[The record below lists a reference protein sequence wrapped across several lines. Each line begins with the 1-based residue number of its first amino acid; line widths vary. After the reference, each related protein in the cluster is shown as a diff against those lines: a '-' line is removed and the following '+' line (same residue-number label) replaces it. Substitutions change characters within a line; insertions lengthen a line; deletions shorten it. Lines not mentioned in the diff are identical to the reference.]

1 MGRRRTSALE
11 DLLHIASRLPP
22 WVGLLLALVSYGYL
36 SWLAQKPVPAP
47 SLVPGQMS
55 ALVMGSFTQSLA
67 KIGQFLLPGVFLVGA
82 LGSFIRRKRNQKL
95 VETATAIPGAESVA
109 GMSWREF
116 ELLVGEGFRRRG
128 FGVKELGG
136 QGPDGG
142 VDLVLSK
149 GAERYLVQCKQWRA
163 AKVGVAI
170 VRELYGVM
178 AAQGAAGGYVVTS
191 GTFTKDAVDFSSG
204 RNIQLI
210 DGAKLRR
217 LLDEGRS
224 AAVSPTSPGVR
235 QAAPTPEARRDR
247 LMPTC
252 PKCSADMKLREA
264 KKGPQEGNRFWGCS
278 RFPDCRGTLPMQSS

>member
-36 SWLAQKPVPAP
+36 SWLAQKPVPVP

-55 ALVMGSFTQSLA
+55 ALVTGSLVQSLA
-67 KIGQFLLPGVFLVGA
+67 KIGQFLLPVVFLAGA
-82 LGSFIRRKRNQKL
+82 LVSFIRRRKNQQL
-95 VETATAIPGAESVA
+95 VATATSTPGADAVL
-109 GMSWREF
+109 GMSWRQF

-128 FGVKELGG
+128 FGVKDLGG

-142 VDLVLSK
+142 IDLVLSK
-149 GAERYLVQCKQWRA
+149 GSERYLVQCKQWRA
-163 AKVGVAI
+163 TKVGVAI

-191 GTFTKDAVDFSSG
+191 GTFTKDAVDFSAG
-204 RNIQLI
+204 RNIELI
-210 DGAKLRR
+210 DGPKLRR
-217 LLDEGRS
+217 LLEEVTPG
-224 AAVSPTSPGVR
+224 AATR
-235 QAAPTPEARRDR
+235 QAAPAQAAPAQETRRDR

-252 PKCSADMKLREA
+252 PKCNADMKLREA
-264 KKGPQEGNRFWGCS
+264 KKGPQAGNRFWGCS